1 MLESQSLATVE
12 LRRRHQNDGLFV
24 ILNYGVRRFSLNN

>member
-12 LRRRHQNDGLFV
+12 LRRRHQNDGLFCDP
-24 ILNYGVRRFSLNN
+24 NYGVRRILF